1 MSPLMQKTLD
11 GKNERRQRLMGLS
24 YPEKV
29 RIVQKMRAAAIA
41 MKAAASQ
48 ASVLREE
55 PPAYEAKKP

>member
-1 MSPLMQKTLD
+1 MQKTLD

-48 ASVLREE
+48 ASVLHEE
-55 PPAYEAKKP
+55 PPAYETKKP

>member
-1 MSPLMQKTLD
+1 
-11 GKNERRQRLMGLS
+11 MGLS

-48 ASVLREE
+48 ASVLHEE
-55 PPAYEAKKP
+55 PPAYETKKP